1 MKKAVLAVAV
11 VSAFAVPAF
20 AETNLNPFEDSK
32 SGFYL
37 GLGLGAA
44 DYDDSYS
51 TAKDFYNEVGASGTL
66 KYTTRDAAWKVFG
79 GYRVNKY
86 FGVEASYNN
95 LGNPDADFYPSNGR
109 SIVETE
115 AEIKGYGLKA
125 IGYYPINNSFELL
138 ASVGALKWE
147 VEEETKGTSFVTGR
161 SAKFKSKTEK
171 GTSLTVGLGANYN
184 LTDNIAFGLQ
194 WERINDVGDKKLAFG
209 ETDIDTYTLSA
220 QYKF

>member
-44 DYDDSYS
+44 DYDDSFS
-51 TAKDFYNEVGASGTL
+51 TAKDRASNVGGTL
-66 KYTTRDAAWKVFG
+66 KYTERDGIWKVFT

-86 FGVEASYNN
+86 FGVEASYNS
-95 LGNPDADFYPSNGR
+95 LGNPEADFYPNGSNAV
-109 SIVETE
+109 VETE
-115 AEIKGYGLKA
+115 AEIKGYGVKA
-125 IGYYPINNSFELL
+125 IGYYPINNSFELQ
-138 ASVGALKWE
+138 ASVGALKWKA
-147 VEEETKGTSFVTGR
+147 EEETKVAVGAS
-161 SAKFKSKTEK
+161 SNKIDSKSEK

-184 LTDNIAFGLQ
+184 LTKNIAFGLQ
-194 WERINDVGDKKLAFG
+194 WERINDVGDKELLFG